1 MRSKLFFA
9 FLLVIVIALVS
20 NLIFER
26 LIMSDFDEYR
36 KGTAEDH
43 LYWVLASIEG
53 SYEGDRWDMNVLSE
67 AIHWGMMLG
76 FDIRVQDSAGREIV
90 NSHMVM
96 ASLPPAMMRRME
108 SIVHTHSAEGEYEQY
123 PLYNEGR
130 EMGTLFVR
138 PLKKGGTI
146 KVKEHIFKERGRN
159 FLMLSFVVAGL
170 SAIAMAVFFS
180 LYLSKPIRRLKLAA
194 GRIAEGDFSIRVT
207 PVSPDEIG
215 RLSESFNYMAEALQ
229 KEESLRKHLTSNIA
243 HELRTPLTVMKA
255 QVEAMIDH
263 VVIDIPGGLEAI
275 KAEVERL
282 TRLVEGIEDLAKAEA
297 SFFSPGEYVRINLKE
312 FLEGIVSGMRPIF
325 RENGLSFSL
334 SERGDLEV
342 VTDVDKLDMIMKNVL
357 SNSLKFTK
365 EGGVRIEYGSDDS
378 YFFVALRDTGQGIPE
393 DEIPKIF
400 TRFFRGT
407 GAGDKGAGIGLAL
420 VKELITVMG
429 GRIAVT
435 STPGEGSTFTLWLPM
450 RGHAH

>member
-1 MRSKLFFA
+1 MRTKLFFA

-90 NSHMVM
+90 NSHTVM

-123 PLYNEGR
+123 PLYSEGR
-130 EMGTLFVR
+130 EIGALFVR
-138 PLKKGGTI
+138 PLKKGGAI

-159 FLMLSFVVAGL
+159 FLLISFVVAGL
-170 SAIAMAVFFS
+170 SAIVMAIFFS

-194 GRIAEGDFSIRVT
+194 GKIAEGDFSIRVK
-207 PVSPDEIG
+207 PGPPDEIG

-229 KEESLRKHLTSNIA
+229 KEELLRKHLTSNIA

-263 VVIDIPGGLEAI
+263 VVTDIPGGLETI

-282 TRLVEGIEDLAKAEA
+282 TTLVEGIEDLAKAEA

-312 FLEGIVSGMRPIF
+312 FLEGIVSRMGPIF
-325 RENGLSFSL
+325 HEKGLSFSL
-334 SERGDLEV
+334 SEGGDLEV
-342 VTDVDKLDMIMKNVL
+342 VTDVDKLDMIMKNLL
-357 SNSLKFTK
+357 SNSLKFTEK
-365 EGGVRIEYGSDDS
+365 GGVRIEYGNKESD
-378 YFFVALRDTGQGIPE
+378 FFMVLRDTGQGIPE

-400 TRFFRGT
+400 MRFFRGT
-407 GAGDKGAGIGLAL
+407 GAGQRGVGIGLAL

-435 STPGEGSTFTLWLPM
+435 SAPGEGATFTLWLPI

>member
-1 MRSKLFFA
+1 
-9 FLLVIVIALVS
+9 
-20 NLIFER
+20 
-26 LIMSDFDEYR
+26 
-36 KGTAEDH
+36 
-43 LYWVLASIEG
+43 
-53 SYEGDRWDMNVLSE
+53 
-67 AIHWGMMLG
+67 
-76 FDIRVQDSAGREIV
+76 
-90 NSHMVM
+90 
-96 ASLPPAMMRRME
+96 
-108 SIVHTHSAEGEYEQY
+108 
-123 PLYNEGR
+123 
-130 EMGTLFVR
+130 
-138 PLKKGGTI
+138 LKKGGTI

-159 FLMLSFVVAGL
+159 FLLLSFVVAGL

-194 GRIAEGDFSIRVT
+194 GKIAEGDFSIRVT

-263 VVIDIPGGLEAI
+263 IVTDIPGGLEAI

-312 FLEGIVSGMRPIF
+312 FLEGIVLGMGPIF

-342 VTDVDKLDMIMKNVL
+342 VTDVDKLDMIMKNLL

-365 EGGVRIEYGSDDS
+365 EGGVRIEYGSNDS
-378 YFFVALRDTGQGIPE
+378 YFFVVLRDTGQGIPE